1 MAQIAMH
8 KSKAEQSQYNLF
20 VVIFSEINAHMLQ
33 SRAAAA
39 AAAASERDGR
49 VCERR

>member
-20 VVIFSEINAHMLQ
+20 VVIFSEINAHMPQ
-33 SRAAAA
+33 SRAAAT
-39 AAAASERDGR
+39 AASEQDGR

>member
-33 SRAAAA
+33 SRAAAVA
-39 AAAASERDGR
+39 ANERGGR